1 MGLFKYEDNK
11 VVVDLELK
19 LIPEFRKLIANDKD
33 RFKKNVLK
41 EFSYIYFM
49 YDYKSPYINYS
60 EEDRHDKL
68 IKELEFEENWK
79 VHKLLQDAID
89 KYIEL
94 QETPILKS
102 LKATRE
108 GLLTASK
115 VIAKLQKVIDKSLDE
130 IADEATDMEDIL
142 TNVEKLL
149 KISSVLPSAVNT
161 VQQLEKKVKE
171 EQVGESKIRGGGK
184 VNLFEDPE

>member
-49 YDYKSPYINYS
+49 YDYKSPYVNYS
-60 EEDRHDKL
+60 EEDRHNKL
-68 IKELEFEENWK
+68 VKELELEDFK
-79 VHKLLQDAID
+79 VDKTLQDAID

-94 QETPILKS
+94 QETPTLKS

-115 VIAKLQKVIDKSLDE
+115 VITKLQRVIDASLEAIDDE
-130 IADEATDMEDIL
+130 NNDMEIIL

-149 KISSVLPSAVNT
+149 KISSALPSAVNT

-184 VNLFEDPE
+184 VNLFEDPN